1 MKGDHKTLNDTGGK
15 KKKKK
20 EAREETGTIE
30 IVSCN

>member
-1 MKGDHKTLNDTGGK
+1 MKGDHKTLNDTGG